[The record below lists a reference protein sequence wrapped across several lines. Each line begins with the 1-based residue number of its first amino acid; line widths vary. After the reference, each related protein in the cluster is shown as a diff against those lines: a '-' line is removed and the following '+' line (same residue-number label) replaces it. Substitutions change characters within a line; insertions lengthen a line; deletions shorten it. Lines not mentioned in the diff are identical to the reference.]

1 MKVITMQV
9 VVSDEMAEATSKM
22 VEQSAIAQQGIYTL
36 DCGSVRELNDEEKQE
51 VEDSVP
57 SEYLD

>member
-1 MKVITMQV
+1 MQV
-9 VVSDEMAEATSKM
+9 VVSDELAKATSKM

-36 DCGSVRELNDEEKQE
+36 DCGSIRELTNEEKQE

-57 SEYLD
+57 AEYLD